1 MLVRFPML
9 RSTLFLLIC
18 AALAAPA
25 QEPETEPAA
34 EESYLGSEMC
44 AMCHEDIALDFE
56 TSPHARIAAERG
68 GKWEGQE
75 CETCHGPGGAH
86 ADSMDAETIF
96 GFKNAAPDRINQTC
110 LECHSGQ
117 ETHRGR
123 VTTAHFRNALDCTA
137 CHKVHDSKRPS
148 LLAAE
153 PNELCSTCHASI
165 RAAFNR
171 PFTHRLAQGAMEC
184 VDCHNPHGGTP
195 PDAMPRFAAN
205 EATCLRCHGDKRGPF
220 PFEHA
225 PVRLEL
231 CSTCHEP
238 HGSSNPRM
246 MARHDVS
253 QLCLE
258 CHTTTLTNLGGTPPA
273 LHDMRSPRFRN
284 CTTCH
289 SKIHGSFVS
298 PDFLR

>member
-1 MLVRFPML
+1 
-9 RSTLFLLIC
+9 LLILC
-18 AALAAPA
+18 AVAAGLA
-25 QEPETEPAA
+25 QEPAA
-34 EESYLGSEMC
+34 EPEPEETYIGSEMC
-44 AMCHEDIALDFE
+44 GMCHEDIALDFE
-56 TSPHARIAAERG
+56 TSSHARIALEKA

-75 CETCHGPGGAH
+75 CETCHGPGGTH
-86 ADSMDAETIF
+86 AESMDAETIF
-96 GFKNAAPDRINQTC
+96 GFKNVEPGRVNQAC

-117 ETHRGR
+117 QTHSGR
-123 VTTAHFRNALDCTA
+123 LTTEAHFRNALDCTS
-137 CHKVHDSKRPS
+137 CHKVHASDGPS
-148 LLAAE
+148 LLTAE
-153 PNELCSTCHASI
+153 KNELCSSCHASV

-195 PDAMPRFAAN
+195 PDAMPRFSAN
-205 EATCLRCHGDKRGPF
+205 ENGCLRCHADKRGPF

-225 PVRLEL
+225 PVKMEP

-246 MARHDVS
+246 MTRHIVS

-258 CHTTTLTNLGGTPPA
+258 CHTTSVSTLGGSPPS
-273 LHDMRSPRFRN
+273 LHDMRSPRFRA